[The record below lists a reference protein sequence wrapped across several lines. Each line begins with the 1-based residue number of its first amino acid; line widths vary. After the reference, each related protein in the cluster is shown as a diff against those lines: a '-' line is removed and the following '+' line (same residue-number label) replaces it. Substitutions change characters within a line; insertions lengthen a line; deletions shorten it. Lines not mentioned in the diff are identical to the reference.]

1 MNKSWERHQW
11 FQLLSCNYFENGFL
25 QEVDYATCLYLTT
38 LNQWSS
44 DHNVSIHDDRVKLSI
59 YVITVEK

>member
-1 MNKSWERHQW
+1 MI
-11 FQLLSCNYFENGFL
+11 QLLSCNYFENGFL

-44 DHNVSIHDDRVKLSI
+44 DHNVSIHDDRVKL
-59 YVITVEK
+59 